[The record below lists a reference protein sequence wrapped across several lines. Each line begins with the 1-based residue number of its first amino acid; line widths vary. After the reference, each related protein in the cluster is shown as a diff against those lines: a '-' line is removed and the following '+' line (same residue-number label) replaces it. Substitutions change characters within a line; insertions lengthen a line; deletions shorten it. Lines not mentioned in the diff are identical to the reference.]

1 MSTTDDK
8 TALIPEGIVY
18 KLFDQCVKGN
28 EANDQAIK
36 ELANAVGNL
45 TNTITTPP
53 MNKDV
58 LDVIG
63 KHDND
68 VKNIHK
74 TTIDAIQNHDQRDET
89 RISGIYDNLKDTVTD
104 DDCTKIDT
112 HLTDIDVK
120 VTSLSNSVITMI
132 MIVLITFSLM
142 TVSYVF
148 VRHGINQTVQDCV
161 TRQLGEMPKVT
172 K

>member
-18 KLFDQCVKGN
+18 KLFDQSIKGN
-28 EANDQAIK
+28 EANAQAIK

-89 RISGIYDNLKDTVTD
+89 RISGIYDNLKDTATD

-161 TRQLGEMPKVT
+161 TEQLGEMPKVT

>member
-1 MSTTDDK
+1 MNTTDDK
-8 TALIPEGIVY
+8 KALIPEGIVY
-18 KLFDQCVKGN
+18 KLFDQSNKGN
-28 EANDQAIK
+28 EANALAIK

-45 TNTITTPP
+45 ANTITTPP

-68 VKNIHK
+68 VKDIHK
-74 TTIDAIQNHDQRDET
+74 TTIDVLQNHDQKEET
-89 RISGIYDNLKDTVTD
+89 RIGGIYDNLKDGATE
-104 DDCTKIDT
+104 DDCEKIET
-112 HLTDIDVK
+112 HLTNIDAK
-120 VTSLSNSVITMI
+120 LLTLSSRVITMI
-132 MIVLITFSLM
+132 MIVLIAFSLM
-142 TVSYVF
+142 TVSYLF

-161 TRQLGEMPKVT
+161 TQQLGEMPKVT